1 MSQVYHSNART
12 NQYVREIIQK
22 SNLTNT
28 ELAAK
33 YNVNIKTISKWRN
46 REFLEDKSSRPDNI
60 NYTLTPLDKELI
72 RVVRTL
78 TWMELDD
85 LTDTIADVIPKANR
99 SNVYR
104 TLKAFDISRVPV
116 EQKAKAKKFKEYEP
130 GYLHID
136 VTYLPK
142 FKGQKYYL
150 FVAIDRAT
158 RLLQYK
164 VYENK
169 TAENA
174 VKFLKECKEYFPF
187 YITHILTDNGLA
199 PQEYFLASSGQFTDK
214 YSRGKG
220 FVSGNHIFDVE
231 CSQSQRQT
239 QSECK
244 EDAIEHRLTA
254 PHTPQTN
261 GMVERVNGTI
271 KNATIK
277 AEDYD
282 NIEDVTNDLKKFLI
296 YYNFNRRHR
305 SLRKELKVRTPFDAV
320 QSWFQTK
327 PEIFKIL
334 PDLFQDIAFG
344 MVQRGET

>member
-12 NQYVREIIQK
+12 NQHVRQRIQQ
-22 SNLTNT
+22 SDLTNV
-28 ELAAK
+28 ELSDN
-33 YNVNIKTISKWRN
+33 YNVNVKTIAKHRKRDFSN
-46 REFLEDKSSRPDNI
+46 DKSSRPNNI
-60 NYTLTPLDKELI
+60 KYALTPLEKELI

-78 TWMELDD
+78 TWMELDG
-85 LTDTIADVIPKANR
+85 LTDTMVDVIPNANR

-104 TLKAFDISRVPV
+104 TLRAFDINRVPV

-142 FKGQKYYL
+142 FDKQKYYL

-158 RLLQYK
+158 RLLYYK

-169 TAENA
+169 TAANA
-174 VKFLKECKEYFPF
+174 VEFLKECKEFFPF
-187 YITHILTDNGLA
+187 YITHILTDNGL
-199 PQEYFLASSGQFTDK
+199 EFTDK
-214 YSRGKG
+214 WARGKG
-220 FVSGNHIFDVE
+220 KVSGNHKFDIE
-231 CSQSQRQT
+231 CT
-239 QSECK
+239 KDE
-244 EDAIEHRLTA
+244 IEHRLTA
-254 PHTPQTN
+254 PYTPQTN

-282 NIEDVTNDLKKFLI
+282 NIDDVKKDLNKFLI
-296 YYNFNRRHR
+296 FYNFNRRHG

-334 PDLFQDIAFG
+334 PSEFQDIAFE

>member
-12 NQYVREIIQK
+12 NQHVREIIQK
-22 SNLTNT
+22 SHLTDT

-33 YNVNIKTISKWRN
+33 YSINIQTVSKWRN
-46 REFLEDKSSRPDNI
+46 RDFIEDKSSRPDNI
-60 NYTLTPLDKELI
+60 KYALTPLEKELI

-85 LTDTIADVIPKANR
+85 LTDTMIDVIPHANR

-104 TLKAFDISRVPV
+104 TLKAFDINRVPI

-142 FKGQKYYL
+142 FEGQKYYL

-158 RLLQYK
+158 RLLYYK

-169 TAENA
+169 TADNA

-187 YITHILTDNGLA
+187 YITHILTDNGL
-199 PQEYFLASSGQFTDK
+199 EFTDK
-214 YSRGKG
+214 WARGKG
-220 FVSGNHIFDVE
+220 VVSGNHKFDVE
-231 CSQSQRQT
+231 CSLPQGQAQT
-239 QSECK
+239 ECK
-244 EDAIEHRLTA
+244 EDTIEHRLTA
-254 PHTPQTN
+254 PYTPQTN

-271 KNATIK
+271 KNATVK
-277 AEDYD
+277 AEEFD
-282 NIEDVTNDLKKFLI
+282 NIDDVKKELNKFLI
-296 YYNFNRRHR
+296 FYNFNRRHG

-334 PDLFQDIAFG
+334 PDVFQDIVFG
-344 MVQRGET
+344 RV

>member
-12 NQYVREIIQK
+12 NQHVRQRIQQ
-22 SNLTNT
+22 SDLTNV
-28 ELAAK
+28 ELSDN
-33 YNVNIKTISKWRN
+33 YNVNVKTIAKHRKRDFSN
-46 REFLEDKSSRPDNI
+46 DKSSRPNNI
-60 NYTLTPLDKELI
+60 KYALTPLEKELI

-78 TWMELDD
+78 TWMELDG
-85 LTDTIADVIPKANR
+85 LTDTMVDVIPNANR

-104 TLKAFDISRVPV
+104 TLRAFNRVPV

-142 FKGQKYYL
+142 FDKQKYYL

-158 RLLQYK
+158 RLLYYK

-169 TAENA
+169 TAANA
-174 VKFLKECKEYFPF
+174 VEFLKECKEFFPF
-187 YITHILTDNGLA
+187 YITHILTDNGL
-199 PQEYFLASSGQFTDK
+199 EFTDK
-214 YSRGKG
+214 WARGKG
-220 FVSGNHIFDVE
+220 KVSGNHKFDIE
-231 CSQSQRQT
+231 CT
-239 QSECK
+239 KDE
-244 EDAIEHRLTA
+244 IEHRLTA
-254 PHTPQTN
+254 PYTPQTN

-282 NIEDVTNDLKKFLI
+282 NIDDVKKDLNKFLI
-296 YYNFNRRHR
+296 FYRRHG

-334 PDLFQDIAFG
+334 PSEFQDIAFE